1 MEKTWISRGSC
12 IWFIWHLFNHA
23 LQRSWLCKEIRLLK
37 YYHYSKAKHLYFW
50 VAYSFSY
57 SLYKAYFTG
66 LKAYTRKNHI
76 KNKKCIPGEQLTSQD
91 IYKIN
96 RYYYE
101 ECQARG
107 RAGRGLYLLKI
118 NVFQWNKLYTY
129 DIDIS
134 FSYVG
139 NSCRDSPQYRGTGY
153 FFVSQ

>member
-23 LQRSWLCKEIRLLK
+23 LQRSWLCKEIRWHK
-37 YYHYSKAKHLYFW
+37 YYHYSKANFDLHIF
-50 VAYSFSY
+50 SFPFLFIFL

-118 NVFQWNKLYTY
+118 NVFQWNTNTALYIWY
-129 DIDIS
+129 W
-134 FSYVG
+134 Y
-139 NSCRDSPQYRGTGY
+139 
-153 FFVSQ
+153 